1 MANSEEKLILS
12 VESEGRTT
20 TAEYP
25 RPEKLRIVIIINN
38 QITNV
43 PNTTQIASG
52 AGYNSAAGNNAALD
66 SSNTLQQQSVGG
78 AGVAKNSGL
87 GGEQVEPHITQE
99 KTQNGEEI
107 VIVINNQINQ
117 SQLPDESANQMEPE
131 PQVTASATQVAS
143 GSGNDSAGGTNA
155 AIGSSNTKQQF
166 SVAGSENS
174 VAKNSTKK
182 APQEETEMRE
192 E

>member
-1 MANSEEKLILS
+1 MPNKEEKLIVS
-12 VESEGRTT
+12 VESEGRRT

-25 RPEKLRIVIIINN
+25 VPEKLRIVIIINN

-78 AGVAKNSGL
+78 AGVAKNFGL
-87 GGEQVEPHITQE
+87 GGPQIEPHVSQE
-99 KTQNGEEI
+99 KKKDGEEI

-117 SQLPDESANQMEPE
+117 SQPPEETVSPEPPE

-143 GSGNDSAGGTNA
+143 GAGHDSAGGTNA

-166 SVAGSENS
+166 SVAGGDNSE
-174 VAKNSTKK
+174 AKNFTKK
-182 APQEETEMRE
+182 APQEET
-192 E
+192 